1 MPSTPCSK
9 FVIDNITKRT
19 RKCKLRCHFR
29 EVCYIHAQQIY
40 KDSAIIIQKI
50 WRGFQKR
57 TKLKNLYYDLPKEL
71 QMNVMRYVRED
82 HYIEKKWVPS
92 VRKIY
97 KNRLFDYHA
106 IKKYFK
112 EQYALFEI
120 DNDEYCHHMYA
131 IYRLEHEAKS
141 KLDILLD

>member
-1 MPSTPCSK
+1 
-9 FVIDNITKRT
+9 
-19 RKCKLRCHFR
+19 
-29 EVCYIHAQQIY
+29 
-40 KDSAIIIQKI
+40 
-50 WRGFQKR
+50 
-57 TKLKNLYYDLPKEL
+57 
-71 QMNVMRYVRED
+71 MRYVRED

-141 KLDILLD
+141 KLDILLDWATLCGFGLWPYNSTLECSISLISSMTELGIEPPQPIYNFTTF